1 MQRFL
6 NDKFPTENRS
16 TPLATW
22 KKIFLKIKLDLKI
35 QLEKSRSS
43 KPALLPFAPTSN
55 ESNCFSNASPPL
67 PSVNYSFSNKYL
79 LT

>member
-6 NDKFPTENRS
+6 NDKFPIENRS
-16 TPLATW
+16 PPLATW
-22 KKIFLKIKLDLKI
+22 KKIFLNIKLDLKI
-35 QLEKSRSS
+35 QLEKSHSN

-55 ESNCFSNASPPL
+55 EINCFSNASPPL
-67 PSVNYSFSNKYL
+67 PSVNYNFSNKCI